1 MGGTTLFRC
10 CLPCRG
16 GSSQAPAA
24 NHHHLEK
31 QLESIASTP
40 TSTIQ
45 TPTGTC
51 TSLIA
56 NSLTSSLIDTVVT
69 TTLIGIPTASFTATP
84 TSSLVLLP
92 TSATPLLADN
102 LIAYDLLTSTTQ
114 SSEYLIPHSSVSS
127 QPSVALSS
135 ISSSRLS
142 QSHSSNRT
150 LPHIDEDDEDGD
162 TFNHNSLRS
171 ISLIDKKVQNDNL
184 IQLNSNNNFTNN
196 SNSFND
202 IITLTPSPKIKVNR
216 IKFTQQPQQQL
227 LQQPLLLTSSLSSS
241 TSSDSESSVATIHQ
255 QHNISSSSG
264 GGASD
269 IISPNKMT
277 EAESG
282 SIAELQKYH
291 NKYLKNRRHTLANV
305 R

>member
-1 MGGTTLFRC
+1 MGGATLFRC

-24 NHHHLEK
+24 NHHNLEK

-40 TSTIQ
+40 TSTIE
-45 TPTGTC
+45 TPTGTY
-51 TSLIA
+51 SKLEA
-56 NSLTSSLIDTVVT
+56 NSLTSPLIDTIVT
-69 TTLIGIPTASFTATP
+69 TTLIGITTASFTATS
-84 TSSLVLLP
+84 TSSPILLP
-92 TSATPLLADN
+92 TSETPLLAEN

-114 SSEYLIPHSSVSS
+114 SSENLSPHSSVSS
-127 QPSVALSS
+127 QPPVTQSS
-135 ISSSRLS
+135 ISSSSRLS

-150 LPHIDEDDEDGD
+150 LPLIDEDDEDGD

-196 SNSFND
+196 SNTSND
-202 IITLTPSPKIKVNR
+202 IITLTPSPKIKVSR
-216 IKFTQQPQQQL
+216 IKFTQQPQQQQ
-227 LQQPLLLTSSLSSS
+227 QQPLLLSSSLSSS

-269 IISPNKMT
+269 ILSPNKMT